1 VSEPAAEQQ
10 IPTSSTPDPR
20 RRRRA
25 VVISVLA
32 AVVVAVVAVVV
43 VFAVNADRVGTGDVV
58 NPPAITGTPTPS
70 PIITDP
76 AEALPERDPVAG
88 DAPVEIVSGVTV
100 SLGALEAVDGE
111 ANAPGETAGP
121 AVRFTVTIVNDSDA
135 SIDLSTVVVT
145 AYSGADRVPAEP
157 LTEPGAV
164 PFESEVAAGDTATA
178 TFVYTVP
185 VEQRDDVTIIVDYQ
199 AGVPAAVFQVTAPR

>member
-1 VSEPAAEQQ
+1 MSEPAAEQQ

-43 VFAVNADRVGTGDVV
+43 VFAVNANRVGTGDVV

-100 SLGALEAVDGE
+100 SLGTLEAVDGE

-121 AVRFTVTIVNDSDA
+121 AVRFTVTIVNDTDA

-157 LTEPGAV
+157 CRAPSPPPAKPENPCPDFCDPRIDRARTRR
-164 PFESEVAAGDTATA
+164 AATT
-178 TFVYTVP
+178 
-185 VEQRDDVTIIVDYQ
+185 
-199 AGVPAAVFQVTAPR
+199 PAASRPS

>member
-1 VSEPAAEQQ
+1 MSEPAAEQQ
-10 IPTSSTPDPR
+10 TPSSSTPDAR
-20 RRRRA
+20 RRRRV

-32 AVVVAVVAVVV
+32 AVVVVVVAVVI
-43 VFAVNADRVGTGDVV
+43 VFAVNSNRVGTGDVV

-76 AEALPERDPVAG
+76 AEALPQRDPVVG
-88 DAPVEIVSGVTV
+88 DVPVEIVSGVTV
-100 SLGALEAVDGE
+100 SLGELEAVDGE

-121 AVRFTVTIVNDSDA
+121 AVRFTVTVENGTDA

-164 PFESEVAAGDTATA
+164 PFESEVAARETATA

-199 AGVPAAVFQVTAPR
+199 AGVPAAVFQVVAPR

>member
-1 VSEPAAEQQ
+1 MSEPAAEQQ
-10 IPTSSTPDPR
+10 TPTSSTPDPR
-20 RRRRA
+20 RRRRV

-43 VFAVNADRVGTGDVV
+43 VFAVNANRVGTGDVV

-88 DAPVEIVSGVTV
+88 DAPVEIVPGVTV
-100 SLGALEAVDGE
+100 SLGDFEAVDGE
-111 ANAPGETAGP
+111 AKAPGETAGP
-121 AVRFTVTIVNDSDA
+121 AVRFTATIENATDA
-135 SIDLSTVVVT
+135 SIDLSSVVVT
-145 AYSGADRVPAEP
+145 AFSGADRVPAEP
-157 LTEPGAV
+157 LTEPGAA
-164 PFESEVAAGDTATA
+164 PFDPEVAAGDTATA
-178 TFVYTVP
+178 TFVFTVP
-185 VEQRDDVTIIVDYQ
+185 VEQRDDVTILVDYQ